1 MFLDFAREV
10 NAALD
15 ACGFPLC
22 KGEIMAR
29 NPKWCLTLDEWRAVF
44 AGWICSPQPAA
55 AGNAAFRCAMV
66 ENALSARPPLGLLH
80 DFTTDDSKA
89 FPGTLD
95 LKGNGARPFV
105 DGARALA
112 LAHRL
117 PATSTAARGL
127 ARMAARPAKTSMDKF
142 KTFLITQQEKGVK
155 YAYTE
160 MALDD
165 LDPGEVVIRVAYSD
179 VNYKD
184 ALAATGKGR
193 ILMRPSCVGGID
205 LAGTVV
211 SSTDAR
217 FAKGDAVLAVGHE
230 LGVKHHGG
238 YAEYARIPASWAVK
252 LPKGMTLWE
261 AMAFGT
267 AGYTA
272 GLAIVKMEHN
282 GLHPGGG
289 PVIVDGATGGVGS
302 IAIAALSKLGYHVV
316 ALTGKEHETDWLKKI
331 GAKEVKLRKELDLAK
346 IRPLDKASWQG
357 AIDNLGGE
365 VLAWMA
371 STMKFNGVIASI
383 GLAAGFGLN
392 TTVMP
397 FILRGVSLLG
407 INSTDAPGP
416 ELERQIWARLGGD
429 MKPAGLKE
437 MARTIAFADLPKVF
451 DDFINAKVTGR
462 IVVDLNP

>member
-1 MFLDFAREV
+1 MQPFRAFKLEEV
-10 NAALD
+10 DKKIL
-15 ACGFPLC
+15 
-22 KGEIMAR
+22 
-29 NPKWCLTLDEWRAVF
+29 
-44 AGWICSPQPAA
+44 AG
-55 AGNAAFRCAMV
+55 
-66 ENALSARPPLGLLH
+66 
-80 DFTTDDSKA
+80 
-89 FPGTLD
+89 
-95 LKGNGARPFV
+95 FV
-105 DGARALA
+105 DMTLG
-112 LAHRL
+112 
-117 PATSTAARGL
+117 
-127 ARMAARPAKTSMDKF
+127 
-142 KTFLITQQEKGVK
+142 
-155 YAYTE
+155 
-160 MALDD
+160 D
-165 LDPGEVVIRVAYSD
+165 LDPGEVVVRVAYSD

-193 ILMRPSCVGGID
+193 ILLRPSCIGGID
-205 LAGTVV
+205 LSGTVV

-230 LGVKHHGG
+230 IGVKHHGG
-238 YAEYARIPASWAVK
+238 YAEYARIPAKWAVK

-282 GLHPGGG
+282 GLHPAGG

-316 ALTGKEHETDWLKKI
+316 ALTGKENEAAWLTKI
-331 GAKEVKLRKELDLAK
+331 GAKEVKLRKDIDLARIK
-346 IRPLDKASWQG
+346 PLDKATWQG
-357 AIDNLGGE
+357 AVDNLGGE

-407 INSTDAPGP
+407 INSTDAPSP
-416 ELERQIWARLGGD
+416 ELERKVWARLATD

-437 MARTIAFADLPKVF
+437 MAKTIPFADLPTVF

-462 IVVDLNP
+462 IVVDLNA